1 MRRCR
6 VAFWMSIAVSC
17 LAAAPPGLAAT
28 PQEVEA
34 AIGKAKQYL
43 YSQQKD
49 GNWEKVATRKLDAK
63 DWQTEGAQWGGL
75 TAIATYALLASGE
88 SPQDP
93 RIKQAVEFLK
103 QADVVGTY
111 ALGMRAN
118 VWPLMRGD
126 PQAKAAS
133 QRDAQLLIDRMKVS
147 GDARGMFNYIQD
159 GGGERYDHSC
169 SNYGVLGLWACAEMN
184 PEMRTDF
191 WQVIEEAWCAHQ
203 YDDGGWSYIFKQGD
217 SKDGKATPSM
227 TSAGVAT
234 LFITLDMLRAT
245 QGLECSGNI
254 FNPRIEKGIEWL
266 VKNWN
271 QIGGNREL
279 YTWYNIERIGV
290 ASGYK
295 YLGTINWYQEGAA
308 KLVKRQGAN
317 GAWGDVPDTCFALL
331 FLSRGRAP
339 VILNK
344 LQYDIDANQDRLKPG
359 HWNQRPRDAASFT
372 KWMSRQTERPLNWQ
386 IVNLKA
392 PVEEL
397 ADAPILYIAGNQDLN
412 FTAEEQDK
420 LRLFVEQGGMIL
432 GNADCASR
440 SFVTSFRK
448 LGARLFPGYEF
459 RELPA
464 EHVIYTEQ
472 PYPRKNWKTPPS
484 ILSLGNGARELM
496 ILIPQ
501 ADAGR
506 AWTMQTHRTQQ
517 DLFQATANI
526 VHYAVERHNLRY
538 KGETHVV
545 ARAATSAPARAIKL
559 ARLKYGGAWDPE
571 PGGWR
576 RLANIMHNSGLAN
589 LAVETVELGAGRL
602 DNTFAAAHLTGAFQ
616 FRLTDVQR
624 GELRKYME
632 GGGTLVI
639 DAAGGSSAFGASAE
653 VELAAILP
661 NGRLA
666 NLPPEH
672 AVYAWPN
679 AIKEVEY
686 RRYARRVVGSN
697 KAPRLRGIDIGDRTA
712 VVLSREDLS
721 VGLVGQS
728 VDGIIGYEPRSAAEL
743 MTNVILYAAGGVA
756 KAQTTQP
763 VQGGG
768 DKVK

>member
-1 MRRCR
+1 MRKSY
-6 VAFWMSIAVSC
+6 VVSLAWVIASALV
-17 LAAAPPGLAAT
+17 AAPSALAAT

-34 AIGKAKQYL
+34 AINKAKRYL

-49 GNWEKVATRKLDAK
+49 GNWEKSPAPRLGASPHHVD
-63 DWQTEGAQWGGL
+63 GAQWGGL

-103 QADVVGTY
+103 QSDIVGVY

-118 VWPLMRGD
+118 VWPLIPGEAH
-126 PQAKAAS
+126 AKAAS
-133 QRDAQLLIDRMKVS
+133 QRDAQLLMDRMKTS
-147 GDARGMFNYIQD
+147 GDARGMFNYSKD
-159 GGGERYDHSC
+159 DGERYDHSC

-203 YDDGGWSYIFKQGD
+203 YDDGAWSYMFKEGD
-217 SKDGKATPSM
+217 NKDGQRTASM

-234 LFITLDMLRAT
+234 LFITLDFLRAS
-245 QGLECSGNI
+245 QGLECGGNI
-254 FNPRIEKGIEWL
+254 SSPRIEKGIEWL

-308 KLVKRQGAN
+308 KLVKRQGGD

-344 LQYDIDANQDRLKPG
+344 LQYDIDTNQDKPRIG

-412 FTAEEQDK
+412 FTAEETSK

-440 SFVTSFRK
+440 SFVSSFRK
-448 LGARLFPGYEF
+448 LGAKLFPGYEF
-459 RELPA
+459 RELP
-464 EHVIYTEQ
+464 EQHVIYTEQ
-472 PYPRKNWKTPPS
+472 PYPRKNWRTPPS
-484 ILSLGNGARELM
+484 VLALGNGARELM

-506 AWTMQTHRTQQ
+506 AWTMQSHRTQQ
-517 DLFQATANI
+517 ELFQATANI

-545 ARAATSAPARAIKL
+545 TRTATSAPARAIKV
-559 ARLKYGGAWDPE
+559 ARLKYGGVWDPE

-576 RLANIMHNSGLAN
+576 RLANIVHNSGLAN
-589 LAVETVELGAGRL
+589 LTVETVELGGGKL
-602 DNTFAAAHLTGAFQ
+602 DNTFAVAHLTGAFQ
-616 FRLTDVQR
+616 FKLTDVQR
-624 GELRKYME
+624 SELRKYVE

-653 VELAAILP
+653 AELGAILP
-661 NGRLA
+661 NGKLA

-672 AVYAWPN
+672 ALYAAPH

-686 RRYARRVVGSN
+686 RRYARRVVGGN
-697 KAPRLRGIDIGDRTA
+697 KSPRLRGIDLGNRTA
-712 VVLSREDLS
+712 VFLSREDLS

-728 VDGIIGYEPRSAAEL
+728 VDGVIGYEPKSAAEL
-743 MTNVILYAAGGVA
+743 MSNVILYAAGGVA
-756 KAQTTQP
+756 RAETTQP